1 MKKLG
6 LVFKIWLAMFA
17 LVVMVLGLSAVFH
30 SGMIERIYLGQQ
42 SDRILDRAGRFARE
56 YQDMDGQAE
65 IDRQVGALAGE
76 LDANVLLIDQ
86 GAGVVSWSTSR
97 GMGMGMGMGR
107 KGMGMGYGRM
117 QGAGV
122 PFSQSDVQSVLRGET
137 LVKRESNQFFGADVI
152 TVAVPI
158 KKGGLVSGAVLVYT
172 PLAPIQANLRSIEEA
187 GIYSLLLGL
196 AVSTLLAFLF
206 SRSVTRPIL
215 RINEVAR
222 AMAGGD
228 YSLKV
233 PVRPDNELG
242 VLADSIDTL
251 SGQLREKM
259 ETIERID
266 ATRRNFVAS
275 ISHELRTPLT
285 IMQGYTEALMDGM
298 ARDDRQR
305 EKYLMNIY
313 EETLRLRRLVD
324 DLLDLRRLESG
335 MISMRMDR
343 ADISGI
349 IESVAGQINQA
360 QAEKKVTV
368 TVHLPVEKL
377 VARGDPDRIRQVLI
391 NLVDN
396 AVRFSPENGEVKVS
410 GDRDGEIV
418 RVLVTDQGPGLTGE
432 EKKLVWDR
440 FYKADSSRAGKDSGS
455 GMGLAI
461 ARQIIEL
468 HGGKIGIES
477 SQGQGST
484 FWFTLEGLQGN

>member
-17 LVVMVLGLSAVFH
+17 LVVMVLGLSAVFQ

-42 SDRILDRAGRFARE
+42 SDRVLDRAGRFARQ
-56 YQDMDGQAE
+56 YQDMGGQAE
-65 IDRQVGALAGE
+65 INRQVEVLAAE
-76 LDANVLLIDQ
+76 LDANVLVIDQ
-86 GAGVVSWSTSR
+86 GAGVISWSTNR
-97 GMGMGMGMGR
+97 GMGMGMGMGMGR

-117 QGAGV
+117 QGPGV
-122 PFSQSDVQSVLRGET
+122 PFSQSDVQSVLGGET
-137 LVKRESNQFFGADVI
+137 LVKRGSNQFFEAEVI
-152 TVAVPI
+152 TVGVPI
-158 KKGGLVSGAVLVYT
+158 KKGGPVSGAVLVYT

-187 GIYSLLLGL
+187 VIYSLLLGI
-196 AVSTLLAFLF
+196 AASTLLAFLF

-215 RINEVAR
+215 KINEVAR

-233 PVRPDNELG
+233 PIRPDNELG

-275 ISHELRTPLT
+275 VSHELRTPLT

-305 EKYLMNIY
+305 DKYLMNIH

-343 ADISGI
+343 ADISGM

-360 QAEKKVTV
+360 Q
-368 TVHLPVEKL
+368 
-377 VARGDPDRIRQVLI
+377 
-391 NLVDN
+391 
-396 AVRFSPENGEVKVS
+396 
-410 GDRDGEIV
+410 
-418 RVLVTDQGPGLTGE
+418 
-432 EKKLVWDR
+432 
-440 FYKADSSRAGKDSGS
+440 
-455 GMGLAI
+455 
-461 ARQIIEL
+461 
-468 HGGKIGIES
+468 
-477 SQGQGST
+477 
-484 FWFTLEGLQGN
+484 

>member
-17 LVVMVLGLSAVFH
+17 LVVMVLGLSAVFQ

-56 YQDMDGQAE
+56 YQDMGGQAE
-65 IDRQVGALAGE
+65 IDRQVGALAAE
-76 LDANVLLIDQ
+76 LDANVLVIDQ
-86 GAGVVSWSTSR
+86 GAGVVSWSTNR

-107 KGMGMGYGRM
+107 KGMGLGYGRM

-122 PFSQSDVQSVLRGET
+122 PFSQSDVQSVLAGET
-137 LVKRESNQFFGADVI
+137 LVKRGSNQFFGAEVI

-158 KKGGLVSGAVLVYT
+158 KKGGPVSGAVLVYT

-187 GIYSLLLGL
+187 VIYSLLLGI
-196 AVSTLLAFLF
+196 AASTLLALLF

-275 ISHELRTPLT
+275 VSHELRTPLT

-305 EKYLMNIY
+305 EKYLMNIH

-343 ADISGI
+343 ADISGM

-360 QAEKKVTV
+360 QSEKKVTV
-368 TVHLPVEKL
+368 TVHLPGEKL
-377 VARGDPDRIRQVLI
+377 MARGDPDRIRQVLI

-440 FYKADSSRAGKDSGS
+440 FYRADSSRAGRDSGS

-461 ARQIIEL
+461 ARQIIDL